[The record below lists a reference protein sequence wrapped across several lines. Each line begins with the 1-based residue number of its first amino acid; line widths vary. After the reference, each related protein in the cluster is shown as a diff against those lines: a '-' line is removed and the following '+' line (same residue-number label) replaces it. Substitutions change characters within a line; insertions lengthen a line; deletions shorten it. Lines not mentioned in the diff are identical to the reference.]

1 MTNYSQKDQQYGKG
15 DDLQFSN
22 EYYTGAGGE
31 AGADGFTAAK
41 EDKGNRWDKWQ
52 IIKGYFLEDQ
62 KTAERKQHG
71 LTAMFTIAPVLI
83 LTYISISAL
92 VSVESIY
99 VGSQISIV
107 TCASF
112 VTILFLVAILNT

>member
-1 MTNYSQKDQQYGKG
+1 MTNYSQQDEQYDKG
-15 DDLQFSN
+15 DDLQFSS

-41 EDKGNRWDKWQ
+41 EDKGNWWDKWQ

-62 KTAERKQHG
+62 KTAETKQHG

-112 VTILFLVAILNT
+112 VTIVFVILNT